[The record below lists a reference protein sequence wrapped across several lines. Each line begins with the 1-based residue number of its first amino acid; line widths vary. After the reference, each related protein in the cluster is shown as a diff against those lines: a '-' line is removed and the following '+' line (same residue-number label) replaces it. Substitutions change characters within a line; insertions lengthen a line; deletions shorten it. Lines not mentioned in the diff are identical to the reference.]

1 MGSLF
6 AGGGAGDRDYKQVV
20 RDAIDSIGED
30 VSLKIDTKDINTI
43 YLHEATKCL
52 RRSFYDRMDP
62 LDTAQTQFNKVLGGL
77 FRKMKSNA
85 TTGKYDMDGG
95 LVLKGEAD
103 MIKDDVI
110 LIFRSVD
117 KFPENPMPVDML
129 YLNACMWLFEKIEG
143 VIVYITPDGKE
154 DSFVANRN
162 QKMFEE
168 VIRRTKV
175 LHDLLEKNKAD
186 PKAKPPIIEPSLD
199 CLDCQYYERCY
210 IKKKT
215 GKTITIS
222 SLFGKFGK
230 EDTI

>member
-1 MGSLF
+1 MGPLF

-30 VSLKIDTKDINTI
+30 ISLKIDTKDINTI
-43 YLHEATKCL
+43 YLYEATKCL

-62 LDTAQTQFNKVLGGL
+62 LETEQTQFNKVLGGL

-85 TTGKYDMDGG
+85 TTGRYDMDGG
-95 LVLKGEAD
+95 LVLKGDAD

-117 KFPENPMPVDML
+117 KFPENPKPVDML

-143 VIVYITPDGKE
+143 DIVYITPDGKE

-168 VIRRTKV
+168 VVRRTKIF
-175 LHDLLEKNKAD
+175 HDLLEKNNAD

-215 GKTITIS
+215 GRTITMG
-222 SLFGKFGK
+222 SLLNQFGKD
-230 EDTI
+230 DTI

>member
-1 MGSLF
+1 MGPLF

-62 LDTAQTQFNKVLGGL
+62 LETEQTQFNKVLGGL

-85 TTGKYDMDGG
+85 TTGRYDMDGG
-95 LVLKGEAD
+95 LVLKGDAD

-117 KFPENPMPVDML
+117 KFPENPMPADML

-168 VIRRTKV
+168 VVRRTKIF
-175 LHDLLEKNKAD
+175 HDLLEKNNAD

-215 GKTITIS
+215 GRTITMG
-222 SLFGKFGK
+222 SLLNQFGKD
-230 EDTI
+230 DTI

>member
-117 KFPENPMPVDML
+117 KFPENPMPTDML
-129 YLNACMWLFEKIEG
+129 YLNACMWLFDKIEG

>member
-1 MGSLF
+1 MGPLF

-20 RDAIDSIGED
+20 KDAFDSIDEV
-30 VSLKIDTKDINTI
+30 VSLKIDTKDTNII

-52 RRSFYDRMDP
+52 RRSFYDRIDP
-62 LDTAQTQFNKVLGGL
+62 LETEQTQFNKVLGGL
-77 FRKMKSNA
+77 FRNMKSNA
-85 TTGKYDMDGG
+85 TVGKYDLDGG
-95 LVLKGEAD
+95 LTLKGQAD
-103 MIKDDVI
+103 MIKDDVV
-110 LIFRSVD
+110 LLFRSID
-117 KFPENPMPVDML
+117 KFPENPLAVDML
-129 YLNACMWLFEKIEG
+129 YLNACMWLFDKIEG
-143 VIVYITPDGKE
+143 IIVYITPDGKE
-154 DSFVANRN
+154 DSFVTNRN

-168 VIRRTKV
+168 VVRRTKIF
-175 LHDLLEKNKAD
+175 HDLLEKNNAD

-215 GKTITIS
+215 GRTITIS